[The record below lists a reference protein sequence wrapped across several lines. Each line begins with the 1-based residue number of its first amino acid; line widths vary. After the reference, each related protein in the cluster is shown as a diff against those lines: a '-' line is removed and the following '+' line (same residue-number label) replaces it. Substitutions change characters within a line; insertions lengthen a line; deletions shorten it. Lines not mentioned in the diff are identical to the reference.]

1 MTISTF
7 SSDIARGVS
16 RDGGKVADAESP
28 APLTAGWQAAKKRGG
43 ILADN
48 AAPKIASRDEVLEM
62 LTEKARQGYTG
73 AMIALER
80 ALRAAERK
88 EREVLDN
95 ELDRILT
102 K

>member
-1 MTISTF
+1 MS
-7 SSDIARGVS
+7 
-16 RDGGKVADAESP
+16 KAE
-28 APLTAGWQAAKKRGG
+28 
-43 ILADN
+43 
-48 AAPKIASRDEVLEM
+48 IASREEVLAM
-62 LTEKARQGYTG
+62 LTEKARKGQTG

-88 EREVLDN
+88 ERGQLDD

>member
-1 MTISTF
+1 M
-7 SSDIARGVS
+7 
-16 RDGGKVADAESP
+16 AE
-28 APLTAGWQAAKKRGG
+28 
-43 ILADN
+43 N

-62 LTEKARQGYTG
+62 LTEKARKGQTG

-88 EREVLDN
+88 EREELDS

>member
-1 MTISTF
+1 M
-7 SSDIARGVS
+7 DEDAK
-16 RDGGKVADAESP
+16 RD
-28 APLTAGWQAAKKRGG
+28 
-43 ILADN
+43 
-48 AAPKIASRDEVLEM
+48 IASREEVLEM

-88 EREVLDN
+88 EREELDN
-95 ELDRILT
+95 ELARILT

>member
-1 MTISTF
+1 M
-7 SSDIARGVS
+7 
-16 RDGGKVADAESP
+16 AENKP
-28 APLTAGWQAAKKRGG
+28 
-43 ILADN
+43 D
-48 AAPKIASRDEVLEM
+48 IASRDEVLEM

-88 EREVLDN
+88 EREELDN
-95 ELDRILT
+95 ELARILT

>member
-1 MTISTF
+1 ME
-7 SSDIARGVS
+7 
-16 RDGGKVADAESP
+16 KPE
-28 APLTAGWQAAKKRGG
+28 
-43 ILADN
+43 
-48 AAPKIASRDEVLEM
+48 IASREDILAM
-62 LTEKARQGYTG
+62 LTEKARKGQTG

-88 EREVLDN
+88 KHEELDD